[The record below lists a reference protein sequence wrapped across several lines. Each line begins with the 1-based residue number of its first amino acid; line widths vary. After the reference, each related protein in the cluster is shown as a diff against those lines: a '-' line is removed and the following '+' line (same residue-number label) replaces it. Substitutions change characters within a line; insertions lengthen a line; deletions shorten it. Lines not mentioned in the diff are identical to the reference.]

1 MPDMLHPSDDWLA
14 LTNQFQIARENL
26 PGHRQS
32 ILPKKERKCHKDNS
46 ILKHNQYCLP
56 SCLSL
61 GNCSFALLNIR

>member
-32 ILPKKERKCHKDNS
+32 ILPPHVWIS
-46 ILKHNQYCLP
+46 LKHNHHLRNLF
-56 SCLSL
+56 SS
-61 GNCSFALLNIR
+61 S